1 MTTDPDLLPLPEAP
15 APDPL
20 LALAM
25 ALDTSAGFDE
35 VAALDP
41 QPLTEL
47 AAMAVSVARS
57 EPDTAWALRLDALRR
72 VLMMQNMRPQYA
84 LVLAGMADVAEDLED
99 WPGRVHALDKLLGA
113 RDLLKE
119 PWKAQA
125 TCLEL
130 ARAQELAGEPALA
143 EMTLLSAV
151 ERARKL
157 APAGNLIPASAR
169 AARALTHLGQL
180 HARQGKM
187 GEARAW
193 LEGAVDM
200 APDPETQLVAE
211 QALAALGEVTLSGG

>member
-99 WPGRVHALDKLLGA
+99 WPGA
-113 RDLLKE
+113 R
-119 PWKAQA
+119 PRQ
-125 TCLEL
+125 
-130 ARAQELAGEPALA
+130 
-143 EMTLLSAV
+143 
-151 ERARKL
+151 
-157 APAGNLIPASAR
+157 
-169 AARALTHLGQL
+169 AAR
-180 HARQGKM
+180 
-187 GEARAW
+187 GERSA
-193 LEGAVDM
+193 EGALESPGDL
-200 APDPETQLVAE
+200 PRTRPGPR
-211 QALAALGEVTLSGG
+211 ALR

>member
-20 LALAM
+20 LVLAM
-25 ALDTSAGFDE
+25 ALDTSAGLDE

-57 EPDTAWALRLDALRR
+57 EPDAAWALRLDALRR

-84 LVLAGMADVAEDLED
+84 LVLAGMADVAEALED
-99 WPGRVHALDKLLGA
+99 WPGQVHALDKLLGA

-130 ARAQELAGEPALA
+130 ARAQELSGEPALA

-157 APAGNLIPASAR
+157 APAGNVIPASAR

-200 APDPETQLVAE
+200 APDPETRLIAE
-211 QALAALGEVTLSGG
+211 QALAALG